1 MSAFKTGWYV
11 IYTKNRH
18 ERKVAEQLER
28 VGVEYFLPCIN
39 AVRQWY
45 DRKKIISVP
54 LFPSYIFVK
63 IKEVRNY
70 LASVDLDGV
79 LYFLKTGK
87 EMAPVKEELLN
98 SIRLIVNHC
107 REVEVSSE
115 LFDPGKRMVI
125 SDGPFTGLQC
135 EVVEHMGNEKIL
147 VKVAILN
154 RNILVKHTVDQLL
167 PAEVCRC

>member
-63 IKEVRNY
+63 IKDNFPFIPQREWYN
-70 LASVDLDGV
+70 
-79 LYFLKTGK
+79 GK
-87 EMAPVKEELLN
+87 MDRRIAYK
-98 SIRLIVNHC
+98 
-107 REVEVSSE
+107 
-115 LFDPGKRMVI
+115 K
-125 SDGPFTGLQC
+125 
-135 EVVEHMGNEKIL
+135 
-147 VKVAILN
+147 A
-154 RNILVKHTVDQLL
+154 
-167 PAEVCRC
+167 

>member
-1 MSAFKTGWYV
+1 
-11 IYTKNRH
+11 
-18 ERKVAEQLER
+18 
-28 VGVEYFLPCIN
+28 
-39 AVRQWY
+39 
-45 DRKKIISVP
+45 
-54 LFPSYIFVK
+54 
-63 IKEVRNY
+63 
-70 LASVDLDGV
+70 
-79 LYFLKTGK
+79 
-87 EMAPVKEELLN
+87 MAPVKEELLN

-125 SDGPFTGLQC
+125 SDGTFTGLQC